1 MTNFLMQWGI
11 NPWGEDTP
19 IHAQW
24 GLVYVAFAFGIGF
37 MLAHTLFVKFWPK
50 PEGPVTAP
58 VNEAAA
64 ATVPPRVTRH
74 SLAAR
79 MFHWIMAASMLTLLG
94 TASAPVLGLQFNW
107 IEIHWIAGLVLTV
120 SIVYH
125 VIHAS
130 FWLDFWSIWLNKEDA
145 REGMTRLKRAFGR
158 SAPAPRKAAKYPWD
172 NKMYHTAI
180 VLSAL
185 ASVPTGIF
193 MMNRVETP
201 LFVRNPY
208 LFSDTTWG
216 VMYVLHG
223 LSGIGLVGLTIAHI
237 YFAIRPEKRWITKG
251 MIFGDISRQEF
262 LHHHDPERWVLEGGS
277 EGSPLRTRGEV

>member
-1 MTNFLMQWGI
+1 MNYLVQWGI
-11 NPWGEDTP
+11 NPWGEDTL

-24 GLVYVAFAFGIGF
+24 GLVYVALAFGVCF
-37 MLAHTLFVKFWPK
+37 MLGHTLFVKFWPK
-50 PEGPVTAP
+50 PAGPSNAP

-64 ATVPPRVTRH
+64 AKVPARVKRH

-79 MFHWIMAASMLTLLG
+79 TFHWIMAASMLTLLG
-94 TASAPVLGLQFNW
+94 TAMVPILGLEFNW
-107 IEIHWIAGLVLTV
+107 VEIHWIAGLVLTV
-120 SIVYH
+120 SILYH

-145 REGMTRLKRAFGR
+145 GEAIARFKRAMGR

-185 ASVPTGIF
+185 AVVPTGLF
-193 MMNRVETP
+193 MMKRVET
-201 LFVRNPY
+201 LVFVRNSY
-208 LFSDTTWG
+208 LFSDGTWG

-223 LSGIGLVGLTIAHI
+223 LTGIGLVGLVIAHI
-237 YFAIRPEKRWITKG
+237 YFAIRPEKLWITKG
-251 MIFGDISRQEF
+251 MVFGDITRQEF
-262 LHHHDPERWVLEGGS
+262 LAHHDPQRWIIDTKADGTPEGQR
-277 EGSPLRTRGEV
+277 L

>member
-1 MTNFLMQWGI
+1 MTNFLVQWGV
-11 NPWGEDTP
+11 NPWGEDTL

-24 GLVYVAFAFGIGF
+24 GLVYVAFAFGLGF
-37 MLAHTLFVKFWPK
+37 MVAHTLFVRFWPK
-50 PEGPVTAP
+50 PAEP
-58 VNEAAA
+58 AAA
-64 ATVPPRVTRH
+64 PLNDMATRVPARVARH

-94 TASAPVLGLQFNW
+94 TASAPVLGLNFNW
-107 IEIHWIAGLVLTV
+107 IEIHWIAGLVLTA

-125 VIHAS
+125 IIHAS
-130 FWLDFWSIWLNKEDA
+130 VWLDFWSIWLNKEDVNEA
-145 REGMTRLKRAFGR
+145 TTRFKRAMGR

-185 ASVPTGIF
+185 ASVPTGLF
-193 MMNRVETP
+193 MMTRVETP

-223 LSGIGLVGLTIAHI
+223 LSGIGLVGLTISHV

-251 MIFGDISRQEF
+251 MIFGDISRQDF
-262 LHHHDPERWVLEGGS
+262 LRHHDPDRWIID
-277 EGSPLRTRGEV
+277 THAHDEV

>member
-1 MTNFLMQWGI
+1 MTNFLVQWGV
-11 NPWGEDTP
+11 NPWGEDTL

-24 GLVYVAFAFGIGF
+24 GLVYIAFAFGLGF
-37 MLAHTLFVKFWPK
+37 MVAHTLFVRFWPK
-50 PEGPVTAP
+50 PAEP
-58 VNEAAA
+58 AAA
-64 ATVPPRVTRH
+64 PLNDMAARVPARVARH

-94 TASAPVLGLQFNW
+94 TASAPVLGLNFNW
-107 IEIHWIAGLVLTV
+107 IEIHWIAGLVLTA

-125 VIHAS
+125 IIHAS
-130 FWLDFWSIWLNKEDA
+130 VWLDFWSIWLNKEDVNEA
-145 REGMTRLKRAFGR
+145 TTRFKRAMGR

-185 ASVPTGIF
+185 ASVPTGLF

-223 LSGIGLVGLTIAHI
+223 LSGIGLVGLTISHI

-251 MIFGDISRQEF
+251 MIFGDISRQDF
-262 LHHHDPERWVLEGGS
+262 LRHHDPDRWIID
-277 EGSPLRTRGEV
+277 THAHDEV